1 MHQCVPL
8 VSQILLLGN
17 RQFSVHFGVLLVA
30 QAYFIKPKVIVSF
43 PALVSEWNFQLLDLT
58 LFIFYLSP
66 KIEFIYGS
74 IREPHKDHSQCL

>member
-8 VSQILLLGN
+8 VSQILLLGI
-17 RQFSVHFGVLLVA
+17 RQLSVHFGVLLVA

-58 LFIFYLSP
+58 MFIFYLSP
-66 KIEFIYGS
+66 QIEFIYGS